1 MKFPVTLV
9 LLVAVLC
16 CLVEAAKRGGYNRGI
31 LDKKGMMQKR
41 GILGKKEFGKRYIL
55 DKSEYVKRGG
65 LTDILDKR
73 DIYRRQENNYDFD
86 ELTDMKR
93 GILSRQD
100 NDDLEELSAIKREIL
115 KRQDDETLEWQTI
128 G

>member
-1 MKFPVTLV
+1 
-9 LLVAVLC
+9 
-16 CLVEAAKRGGYNRGI
+16 
-31 LDKKGMMQKR
+31 MMQKR

-115 KRQDDETLEWQTI
+115 KRQDDETLE
-128 G
+128 